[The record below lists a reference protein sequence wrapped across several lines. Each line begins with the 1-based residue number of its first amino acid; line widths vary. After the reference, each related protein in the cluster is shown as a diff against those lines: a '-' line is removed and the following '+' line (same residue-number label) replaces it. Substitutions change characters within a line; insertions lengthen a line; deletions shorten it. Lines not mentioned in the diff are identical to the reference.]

1 MFSDQAHTSHI
12 LRSVCQEHPRENR
25 IRGDRQVSVRWSVGR
40 SIISRFLLLRILAME
55 PSTPIS
61 QMRGESYR
69 NSVGG
74 DKRCTWLGMVMY
86 ASTRE
91 SYIQGQTGL
100 LHRETLSQAN
110 N

>member
-1 MFSDQAHTSHI
+1 MFSDQVHTSHI

-40 SIISRFLLLRILAME
+40 SIISHFLLLRILAME

-74 DKRCTWLGMVMY
+74 DKRYTQLGMVVY
-86 ASTRE
+86 AYSPNTRE
-91 SYIQGQTGL
+91 SYIQGQPG
-100 LHRETLSQAN
+100 LHRETRK
-110 N
+110 